1 MSKPSSPS
9 PAPGSD
15 PLARNWSADVPEV
28 PAPKP
33 YDVDLYFDHWG
44 GCYFRRDDRGNY
56 IRATVASAR
65 RYLRTLGFSAKS
77 EDGRPSDLDRVL
89 EYVETAQNCGYAAAL
104 AGYKAGLYTI
114 NERRILVTSSP
125 NLIDPVP
132 GSWDTLAAVFNGLL
146 GAEQCRWFFLWLKLG
161 IEAVRHCRY
170 RPGQALIVAGS
181 AGCGKNLLQSIITY
195 LLGGRAAKPFRYLCG
210 RTEFNSETFVAEH
223 LVIQD
228 ESASSD
234 PRVRKKFGSEIKGL
248 VANELQSCHGKGSE
262 ALELTPIWRLSI
274 TLNDDP
280 ASLLVLPQWE
290 DELTDKLMLFYAKSF
305 PMPVDTST
313 PAGREMLMRQLRSE
327 LPAFVHHLEGLTI
340 PEEMKDPNG
349 RFGVRAYHN
358 PDLLGLMD
366 AATDEM
372 KLLEMIDAKLFTDPQ
387 AGAWEGYAREL
398 EDELAGVS
406 GLRQLLTSVNTCGL
420 LLGALAR
427 KKERVEMLPKLHG
440 SQRWRVH
447 PPR

>member
-1 MSKPSSPS
+1 MSKPSSTS

-33 YDVDLYFDHWG
+33 YDVDMHYDDRG
-44 GCYFRRDDRGNY
+44 GCYYRRDEDGRY
-56 IRATVASAR
+56 IKATVASAR

-89 EYVETAQNCGYAAAL
+89 EFIETGQNCEYAAPL
-104 AGYKAGLYTI
+104 AGHKAGLYTI
-114 NERRILVTSSP
+114 QGRRVLVTTSP
-125 NLIDPVP
+125 RLIDPVP
-132 GSWDTLAAVFNGLL
+132 GSWDTLQTIVVGLL
-146 GAEQCRWFFLWLKLG
+146 GEEQCPWFYAWLRFA
-161 IEAVRHCRY
+161 IESVRHNRH
-170 RPGQALIVAGS
+170 RRGQALIIAGPPN
-181 AGCGKNLLQSIITY
+181 CGKSLLQAIITE
-195 LLGGRAAKPFRYLCG
+195 LLGGRSASPFAFLCG
-210 RTEFNSETFVAEH
+210 RTEFNSETFAAEH
-223 LVIQD
+223 LTIEDQA
-228 ESASSD
+228 ASSD
-234 PRVRKKFGSEIKGL
+234 PRVRKKFGAEIKGL
-248 VANELQSCHGKGSE
+248 VANTVQRCHAKNRE
-262 ALELTPIWRLSI
+262 ALNLSPIWRVSI

-290 DELTDKLMLFYAKSF
+290 DGLRDKLMLFHAKAF
-305 PMPVDTST
+305 TMPVDTST
-313 PAGREMLMRQLRSE
+313 PSGEEMLMRQLRSE
-327 LPAFVHHLEGLTI
+327 LPAFVHHLGGLTI
-340 PEEMKDPNG
+340 PAEMKDT

-358 PDLLGLMD
+358 PDLLDLMD

-372 KLLEMIDAKLFTDPQ
+372 KLLEMIDAKVFTDPQ
-387 AGAWEGYAREL
+387 TGAWEGYAREL